1 MIDQPTVRFKYK
13 MSIIIIIMA
22 DPKQV
27 KIVENKIRDLIN
39 WIEVWNLEEIEDN
52 TKKIADETV
61 VELKEK
67 LQEIAE
73 DIGEL

>member
-1 MIDQPTVRFKYK
+1 
-13 MSIIIIIMA
+13 MA